1 MEDIQASGKYFLDA
15 APRENPF
22 KDNHPGRR
30 WYHSFLKRHPNITLR
45 TAEGI
50 TAASS
55 VVAEADIR
63 NWFTNVEDYL
73 KEKQLFEI
81 LEDPSRIYNG
91 DETCFWL
98 CPKNKKV
105 LAPRG
110 VKNVY
115 EIQHHSKNN
124 IIVMF
129 TFSACGVVTPP
140 MIIYAYKR
148 LPAEIV
154 KSVPDTWGIGCS
166 DNGWMKNQL
175 FYEYIGNII
184 YPYLSKNNIKFPI
197 ALFDGHSTHL
207 TYEISE
213 LCTKPQIILIALYRN
228 STRIL
233 QPADVAVFKPL
244 KEGRKS
250 AVLKFQ
256 RVYPTEVVTRDNFA
270 AVLKTVVDNIKPEN
284 IRNGFLCLWAFPLE
298 CIRN

>member
-1 MEDIQASGKYFLDA
+1 MEDIQASVKYFLGA

-22 KDNHPGRR
+22 KDNHPGRG

-63 NWFTNVEDYL
+63 NWFTNLEDYL

-81 LEDPSRIYNG
+81 LEYLSRIYNG

-110 VKNVY
+110 AKNVY
-115 EIQHHSKNN
+115 QIQHHSKNN
-124 IIVMF
+124 ITVMF

-148 LPAEIV
+148 LPAKIV
-154 KSVPDTWGIGCS
+154 KSVPDTWGIGYG

-175 FYEYIGNII
+175 FYEYIGNIL

-197 ALFDGHSTHL
+197 ALFVDGHSTHL

-213 LCTKPQIILIALYRN
+213 LCTKLQIILIALYPN
-228 STRIL
+228 STQIV
-233 QPADVAVFKPL
+233 QPADCGK
-244 KEGRKS
+244 
-250 AVLKFQ
+250 VL
-256 RVYPTEVVTRDNFA
+256 Y
-270 AVLKTVVDNIKPEN
+270 
-284 IRNGFLCLWAFPLE
+284 
-298 CIRN
+298 

>member
-1 MEDIQASGKYFLDA
+1 MGQREASTLYQIPRATLQFRSSFRFINNKVSLGPHPVLTSEEEAVLERWILTSYKKGFPRRMENIQASVKYFLDA
-15 APRENPF
+15 ALRENPF
-22 KDNHPGRR
+22 KDNHPGRG
-30 WYHSFLKRHPNITLR
+30 WYHFFLKRHPNITLK
-45 TAEGI
+45 TAEEI
-50 TAASS
+50 TATSS

-91 DETCFWL
+91 DET
-98 CPKNKKV
+98 
-105 LAPRG
+105 
-110 VKNVY
+110 
-115 EIQHHSKNN
+115 S
-124 IIVMF
+124 
-129 TFSACGVVTPP
+129 CGVMTPP
-140 MIIYAYKR
+140 MIIYVYKR

-175 FYEYIGNII
+175 FYECIGNIL

-213 LCTKPQIILIALYRN
+213 LCTKLQIILIALYPN

-233 QPADVAVFKPL
+233 QPADVAIFNPL
-244 KEGRKS
+244 KEG
-250 AVLKFQ
+250 
-256 RVYPTEVVTRDNFA
+256 
-270 AVLKTVVDNIKPEN
+270 
-284 IRNGFLCLWAFPLE
+284 
-298 CIRN
+298 